1 MAFENRQ
8 NEEPMGE
15 RWKCCSD
22 GREGEKRAEQPM
34 KGGITGGFAYWK
46 VGWAQAPRREEE
58 VGLSQ
63 CVMIRPMDDEGKW
76 A

>member
-1 MAFENRQ
+1 ME
-8 NEEPMGE
+8 
-15 RWKCCSD
+15 
-22 GREGEKRAEQPM
+22 GRGEKRAEQPM

-46 VGWAQAPRREEE
+46 VGWAQAPRKEEE